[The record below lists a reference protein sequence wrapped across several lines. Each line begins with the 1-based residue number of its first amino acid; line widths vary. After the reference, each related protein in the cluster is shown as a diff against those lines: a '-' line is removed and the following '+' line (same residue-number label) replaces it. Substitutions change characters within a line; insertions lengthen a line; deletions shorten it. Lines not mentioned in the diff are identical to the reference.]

1 VQCRPGP
8 QGALPLHPL
17 VPPVLKLLT
26 WNISAI
32 VVSGNAA
39 EIKERRGDGD
49 SITAEDAVNHSRG
62 GGSYK
67 DVLQVRAEGEAK
79 QGRYH
84 GVGLKDDSIYLQL
97 LAGEFV
103 V

>member
-1 VQCRPGP
+1 RAP
-8 QGALPLHPL
+8 
-17 VPPVLKLLT
+17 
-26 WNISAI
+26 
-32 VVSGNAA
+32 
-39 EIKERRGDGD
+39 RGDGD

-84 GVGLKDDSIYLQL
+84 EMGFNDDTAYVQL

-103 V
+103 A